1 MLHLS
6 DALTLITLLPP
17 LNHPGGDNSQPRYT
31 DAMLHLS
38 DAVAEGRVRH
48 LGVTNFDVPH
58 LKKVVDAGVK
68 VATNQVGME
77 ARQSGGEGMAEHRA
91 VPSIWASP
99 IKQQAG
105 RRGPGGNTHAFDGH
119 RWGEH

>member
-68 VATNQVGME
+68 VATNQVGRGWRPGNQVE
-77 ARQSGGEGMAEHRA
+77 ETEGGAEHRA
-91 VPSIWASP
+91 VPSTWASP
-99 IKQQAG
+99 I
-105 RRGPGGNTHAFDGH
+105 
-119 RWGEH
+119 